1 MAGGEKISMQGG
13 QGLGQNPF
21 AALSG
26 AGLPVAP
33 KAVLDQA
40 AAALAAKTSGG
51 TAAWDKE
58 RRPHRRKIAGVW
70 KFVVRPEGVGGKR

>member
-1 MAGGEKISMQGG
+1 MASGEKISMQGG

-33 KAVLDQA
+33 KVVLDQA
-40 AAALAAKTSGG
+40 AAALAAKS
-51 TAAWDKE
+51 AE
-58 RRPHRRKIAGVW
+58 RGLSWECKTVIV
-70 KFVVRPEGVGGKR
+70 

>member
-1 MAGGEKISMQGG
+1 MASGEKISMQGG

-33 KAVLDQA
+33 RAVLDQA
-40 AAALAAKTSGG
+40 AAAKAAQSVKPGN
-51 TAAWDKE
+51 
-58 RRPHRRKIAGVW
+58 
-70 KFVVRPEGVGGKR
+70 